1 MTTYM
6 IIDSEGNPI
15 YQGGYGD
22 TTDFALR
29 QCAASSSIELGQVR
43 FRGGERTGTV
53 IFWFTAEGRRQL
65 SRETSVKRP
74 QIKAQA
80 KISEEQSDE

>member
-6 IIDSEGNPI
+6 IIDLHGNCV
-15 YQGGYGD
+15 YQRGYRD
-22 TTDFALR
+22 TTDFAFS
-29 QCAASSSIELGQVR
+29 QCAVASSTELGQVR
-43 FRGGERTGTV
+43 FRGGERKGTL
-53 IFWFTAEGRRQL
+53 IFWFTAEGRRQV

-74 QIKAQA
+74 QIKTQA